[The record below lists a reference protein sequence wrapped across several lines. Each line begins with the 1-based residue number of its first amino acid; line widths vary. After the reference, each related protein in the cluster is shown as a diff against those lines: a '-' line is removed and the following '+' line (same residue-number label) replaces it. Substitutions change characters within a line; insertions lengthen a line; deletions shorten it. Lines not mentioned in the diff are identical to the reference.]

1 MIHFFKSVYM
11 KTQTHLH
18 LRCPEGQSIFSTFS
32 FLGELYSLMTY
43 TIFGNTFHITLIYTV
58 IRAHITLLLLQK
70 TYQPVFWTEV
80 PSSACA
86 GSPDLHH
93 RWTTAES
100 WEIQIQTP
108 PPHEQTP
115 ARSHMAPLS
124 GHHLLSADSTE
135 TQSPVLTQHA
145 CWTCINHADSSADTH
160 KHYTS

>member
-1 MIHFFKSVYM
+1 
-11 KTQTHLH
+11 
-18 LRCPEGQSIFSTFS
+18 
-32 FLGELYSLMTY
+32 MTY

-80 PSSACA
+80 PSSADA

-108 PPHEQTP
+108 HPHEQTP

-124 GHHLLSADSTE
+124 GHHLLCADSTE
-135 TQSPVLTQHA
+135 TQSPVFNTCMWLVMVVICLWMLFRILLLIQTQDNMHA
-145 CWTCINHADSSADTH
+145 CWTCRNHADSSADKH